1 MNVKNLKN
9 LKKAQDAF
17 DKHEI
22 GKAMNNVQKAKSDE
36 NKELTKQCIAR

>member
-22 GKAMNNVQKAKSDE
+22 GKAMNNVQKEKSDE

>member
-1 MNVKNLKN
+1 MKN

-17 DKHEI
+17 DKHEN

-36 NKELTKQCIAR
+36 NKKLTKQCIAR